1 MKTLTISAVLLL
13 AAIVTSSFVLSHQAV
28 AKEKASKVQNVTS
41 LRAHRQGKAIVLT
54 WSAVNTGVATF
65 QVERSYDGEYFDVI
79 QSVENTGARS
89 YKIQDDFAPGYI
101 YYRICCVDTN
111 GDEVS
116 KSAVEVVRIVQR
128 K

>member
-28 AKEKASKVQNVTS
+28 AQENVNSVQNVTS
-41 LRAHRQGKAIVLT
+41 LRAHRQGKEIVLT
-54 WSAVNTGVATF
+54 WSAAGAGVAAF
-65 QVERSYDGEYFDVI
+65 HVERSYDGEYFDVI
-79 QSVENTGARS
+79 ETVENTGARS
-89 YKIQDDFAPGYI
+89 YKIKDDLAPGYI
-101 YYRICCVDTN
+101 YYRICCTDAN

-116 KSAVEVVRIVQR
+116 KSTVEVVRIVQR

>member
-28 AKEKASKVQNVTS
+28 TKENAGKVQNVTS

-54 WSAVNTGVATF
+54 WSAAGSNVAAF
-65 QVERSYDGEYFDVI
+65 HVERSYDGEYFDVI
-79 QSVENTGARS
+79 DAVENTGARS

-111 GDEVS
+111 GEEVS
-116 KSAVEVVRIVQR
+116 RSAVEVVRIVQR